1 MSDDAKRV
9 EPEHQK
15 SSFSCPHCG
24 AIAHQSWD
32 IVTYFRRL
40 QPSNK
45 VTAVAGLSVAT
56 CFNCKKFSLW
66 LDASLIYPNELTA
79 PRAHSK
85 LPKSMQKDF
94 EEARSIANLS
104 PRGAAA
110 LLRLV
115 IQKLCKHLGQPGK
128 NLNDDIGALV
138 TLGLPQG
145 AQQALDVVRVTGNN
159 AVHPGELDVNDS
171 PQLVIKLFKLV
182 NLIVEK
188 MIAEPEELKALFEA
202 LPERAKKQIE
212 DRDRG
217 ATDET

>member
-1 MSDDAKRV
+1 
-9 EPEHQK
+9 
-15 SSFSCPHCG
+15 
-24 AIAHQSWD
+24 
-32 IVTYFRRL
+32 
-40 QPSNK
+40 
-45 VTAVAGLSVAT
+45 
-56 CFNCKKFSLW
+56 
-66 LDASLIYPNELTA
+66 
-79 PRAHSK
+79 
-85 LPKSMQKDF
+85 MQKDF